1 MDASLGVK
9 EQLLDRMFYCLH
21 GNQSIPPTKQ
31 SYPQQI
37 ANPNQP

>member
-21 GNQSIPPTKQ
+21 GNQSIPP
-31 SYPQQI
+31 
-37 ANPNQP
+37 NVFLG